1 MMRFGLLIGMSLLI
15 GSFASVALAVEVTAG
30 EPEVVLTY
38 ERQLELGMRFID
50 SGMAMPPTTNSSIN
64 TFSLYETASTARRP
78 ALC

>member
-1 MMRFGLLIGMSLLI
+1 MMRLGLLFGMSLLI

-30 EPEVVLTY
+30 EPEAVLTY
-38 ERQLELGMRFID
+38 ERQGELGMRFID

-64 TFSLYETASTARRP
+64 TFSLYETAGTARRP